1 MTLPMTIV
9 AEERIEKGTGED
21 CSEGD
26 EGSGEE
32 DEDDFDESFL

>member
-9 AEERIEKGTGED
+9 AEERIEKGTGEG
-21 CSEGD
+21 SEGD